1 MLSDK
6 YLKGIPKA
14 SRASDPKSA
23 LDKNF
28 INKRNI
34 KIISDLNQIAK
45 KRGQTL
51 SQMALAWVLNN
62 KAVTTALIGAS
73 SVKQIKENIESLN
86 NLNFSKSELKEI
98 NKKAKDGNINK
109 WARSSSY

>member
-1 MLSDK
+1 M
-6 YLKGIPKA
+6 
-14 SRASDPKSA
+14 
-23 LDKNF
+23 
-28 INKRNI
+28 
-34 KIISDLNQIAK
+34 
-45 KRGQTL
+45 
-51 SQMALAWVLNN
+51 LNN

-86 NLNFSKSELKEI
+86 NINFSKSELKEI

>member
-1 MLSDK
+1 L
-6 YLKGIPKA
+6 
-14 SRASDPKSA
+14 
-23 LDKNF
+23 
-28 INKRNI
+28 
-34 KIISDLNQIAK
+34 QK

-73 SVKQIKENIESLN
+73 SVKQIKENIESLD
-86 NLNFSKSELKEI
+86 NLNFSKSELQEI
-98 NKKAKDGNINK
+98 NKKAKEGNINK

>member
-1 MLSDK
+1 MIFS
-6 YLKGIPKA
+6 Y
-14 SRASDPKSA
+14 
-23 LDKNF
+23 
-28 INKRNI
+28 
-34 KIISDLNQIAK
+34 LNQIAK

-86 NLNFSKSELKEI
+86 NINFSKSELKEI